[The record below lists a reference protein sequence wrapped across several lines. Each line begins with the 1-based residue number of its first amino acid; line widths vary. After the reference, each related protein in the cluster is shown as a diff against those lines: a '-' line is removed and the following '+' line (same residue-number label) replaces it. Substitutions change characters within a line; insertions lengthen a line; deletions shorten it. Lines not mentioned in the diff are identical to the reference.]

1 MYIDILDSLDSS
13 PADNERHKAHV
24 QQLLIHP
31 RTIHHL
37 PRYEVTSKYSGP
49 AFLPIYSMN
58 EGHFPR
64 KKRRVQGL
72 LTLEQGQRPKPRAKQ
87 NASSDDDCL

>member
-1 MYIDILDSLDSS
+1 MYIDILDNLDSS
-13 PADNERHKAHV
+13 PADNERPKAHV

-31 RTIHHL
+31 HTIDHL
-37 PRYEVTSKYSGP
+37 PCYEVTSQYSGS
-49 AFLPIYSMN
+49 ALLPIYSIN

-72 LTLEQGQRPKPRAKQ
+72 LT
-87 NASSDDDCL
+87 